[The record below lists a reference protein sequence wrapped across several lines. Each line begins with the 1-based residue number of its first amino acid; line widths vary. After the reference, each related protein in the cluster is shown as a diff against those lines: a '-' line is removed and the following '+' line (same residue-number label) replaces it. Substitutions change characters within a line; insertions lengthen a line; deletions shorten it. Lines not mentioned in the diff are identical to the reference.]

1 MIAKSRGSNSLAGAG
16 PFGFCVPAVGML
28 PHGHSSMV
36 EQQPIKLWV
45 TGSNPVFQLE
55 RCRKQRSLNQ

>member
-16 PFGFCVPAVGML
+16 PFGFRVPAVGML

-45 TGSNPVFQLE
+45 TGSNPVLPPTLPE
-55 RCRKQRSLNQ
+55 KQRLQNQ